1 MPPFARSSLCPGN
14 LSVREHHRAPH
25 VRGRAVVV
33 PEPVLRLLEL
43 PPDDVD
49 ERLEHMH
56 QITGVATQIFLTA
69 EISRLHLNFF
79 CITSI
84 FE

>member
-1 MPPFARSSLCPGN
+1 MRKLSAGAGCRSQLCGGAWRN
-14 LSVREHHRAPH
+14 
-25 VRGRAVVV
+25 
-33 PEPVLRLLEL
+33 
-43 PPDDVD
+43 VD